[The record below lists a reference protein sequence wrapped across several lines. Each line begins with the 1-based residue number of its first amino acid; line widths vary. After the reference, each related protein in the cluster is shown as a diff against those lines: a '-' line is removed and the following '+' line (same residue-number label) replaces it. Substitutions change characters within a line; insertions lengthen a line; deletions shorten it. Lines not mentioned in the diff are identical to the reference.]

1 MMDWKEFFNDFADRY
16 YSVPDFTNKEHVYAL
31 QNYLIEQGM
40 LVEDVDF
47 AIKTLLGEAPDKPT
61 NPKIAQQAKKMG
73 LVWKRNGYGPENKK
87 GITHKVDDD
96 KLVPVDDKKDDG
108 KDKKGKEDD
117 KKPTNLSKGGKVD
130 AQLGGDRDA
139 SPTDM
144 MDKDDVGKIKKDD
157 KPKKMKKSFVS
168 GDLSKGDNQV
178 KSDMLE
184 HGYTG
189 YQKATGKKPA
199 PGGAGSA
206 FNEIMSGEGVKIL
219 MDNPDMTE
227 EDLAREMYERTKET
241 NLGREQK
248 ATVGI
253 GKRDIPEDIENT
265 ELYSKC
271 LVSARSAKKKLER
284 TKERVKKLQKNKKF
298 GKPKKVETFYGAQES
313 MDAQVRMI
321 EEAKTVLLPN
331 GQEVDKE
338 DAIAFIRAGGKG
350 MNPSDTATFVTD
362 DKGNL
367 LIQFHSDKTTTND
380 IQDNSTLMQEGENF
394 KNYIDNDPNLT
405 DKEKEEAK
413 KLIDEY
419 SEKINDIEENYNN
432 QAAAV
437 ANALLTVSEEEVSEV
452 LKTNPQGAQKNM
464 SKALYGD
471 NGEPPA
477 NSKFEKY
484 LPEGKTLDDDLTL
497 EEQYKMLLRYAAD
510 NNDLT
515 AEVTKSINKVGLA
528 VQKRNPDIGGLDV
541 KKNLSEQRE
550 QVVSMQRERVEKLNE
565 LKEGLGTSM
574 EAKEVSRSFHFNMM
588 DYPPKKYEKGNPNSI
603 MGAAM
608 DVNMGGNIVDGEVL
622 KKCLGVKNSK
632 EFEEDMKIEEVDE
645 LQYDKK
651 GNVTGK
657 NVYTYVID
665 KKGKR
670 TEIGYKTYRSKNGA
684 AGKTQNT
691 MSYSKDMQDCFK
703 GKK

>member
-1 MMDWKEFFNDFADRY
+1 MMDWKKFFNDFADRY
-16 YSVPDFTNKEHVYAL
+16 YSVPDFTNEEHVYAL

-47 AIKTLLGEAPDKPT
+47 AIKTLLFEAPDKPT

-73 LVWKRNGYGPENKK
+73 LVWKRNGYGPKDKK
-87 GITHKVDDD
+87 GITYKVDND
-96 KLVPVDDKKDDG
+96 KLVPVDDEKPKDDKDDKEKEKPKANVVSKDAVADRG
-108 KDKKGKEDD
+108 KDHNKNVNTDYTDRGMDEPEDD
-117 KKPTNLSKGGKVD
+117 KSK
-130 AQLGGDRDA
+130 
-139 SPTDM
+139 
-144 MDKDDVGKIKKDD
+144 KK
-157 KPKKMKKSFVS
+157 KKSFVS

-184 HGYTG
+184 HGYNG
-189 YQKATGKKPA
+189 YKKATGKKPA

-206 FNEIMSGEGVKIL
+206 FNEIMSGEGVEIL

-227 EDLAREMYERTKET
+227 EDLAREMYERTKNT
-241 NLGREQK
+241 KLGKEQK
-248 ATVGI
+248 KTVGVN
-253 GKRDIPEDIENT
+253 KPDIPEDIEN
-265 ELYSKC
+265 EKLYSKC

-284 TKERVKKLQKNKKF
+284 TKERIKEVQKNKKF
-298 GKPKKVETFYGAQES
+298 GEPKKVETFYGAQES
-313 MDAQVRMI
+313 IDAQVKMV
-321 EEAKTVLLPN
+321 EEAKTVILPN

-367 LIQFHSDKTTTND
+367 LIQFHSDKTTTSD

-394 KNYIDNDPNLT
+394 KQNIDNDPNLT

-419 SEKINDIEENYNN
+419 SEKINDIEENYNK
-432 QAAAV
+432 AV
-437 ANALLTVSEEEVSEV
+437 VPVAGNLLTQPEEDLSKV
-452 LKTNPQGAQKNM
+452 LKDNPQGVQNNI
-464 SKALYGD
+464 SKALYGE
-471 NGEPPA
+471 GKKPPA

-484 LPEGKTLDDDLTL
+484 LPEGKTLDDELTV
-497 EEQYKMLLRYAAD
+497 EEQYQMLLRYAAD
-510 NNDLT
+510 GGKLT
-515 AEVTKSINKVGLA
+515 AEITKSINKVGLEY
-528 VQKRNPDIGGLDV
+528 QRQHPDVGGLDV
-541 KKNLSEQRE
+541 KKTLSDQRE
-550 QVVSMQRERVEKLNE
+550 EVVSMQRERVDKLNE
-565 LKEGLGTSM
+565 LKEGLGTLV

-603 MGAAM
+603 MGVGM

-622 KKCLGVKNSK
+622 KKCLNVKNSK
-632 EFEEDMKIEEVDE
+632 EFEEEMTIVEE
-645 LQYDKK
+645 DKLTTDDD
-651 GNVTGK
+651 GNITGK
-657 NVYTYVID
+657 NVHTYIID
-665 KKGKR
+665 KDNNR
-670 TEIGYKTYRSKNGA
+670 IEVGYKTYRSKEGA